1 MLFSELLK
9 KEMRNHNLEIND
21 LCDITGLTYN
31 KIYSYVNG
39 TIPKNK
45 DLNIICEAMGV
56 SVDDVTFDELNISV
70 TEAAKLM
77 QKAPSFVKA
86 MVKKGVFGFWDGST
100 YHIPRLKFEEYMGL
114 RNSMQI
120 DNIVNAMYYLIRENL
135 EKEKAGIQKAS

>member
-9 KEMRNHNLEIND
+9 KEMRTLNLEIKD
-21 LCDITGLTYN
+21 LSEITGISYN

-45 DLNIICEAMGV
+45 DLNIICEAMRV

-70 TEAAKLM
+70 TEASKIM
-77 QKAPSFVKA
+77 QKAPTFVKA
-86 MVKKGVFGFWDGST
+86 MVKKGVFGFYDGST

-135 EKEKAGIQKAS
+135 EKEKAELKKVS